1 MSAPRKRTNE
11 QILSS
16 LACNISEG
24 AQVLN
29 VAWETMRELVETG
42 KVRSF
47 EVGSGEKKRQKISV
61 ESLRQYARGE
71 AV

>member
-16 LACNISEG
+16 LACNYTEA

-29 VAWETMRELVETG
+29 VGWETIDRLVKAKEIRSYPSG
-42 KVRSF
+42 KRNKIIVRSLM
-47 EVGSGEKKRQKISV
+47 EYQER
-61 ESLRQYARGE
+61 A